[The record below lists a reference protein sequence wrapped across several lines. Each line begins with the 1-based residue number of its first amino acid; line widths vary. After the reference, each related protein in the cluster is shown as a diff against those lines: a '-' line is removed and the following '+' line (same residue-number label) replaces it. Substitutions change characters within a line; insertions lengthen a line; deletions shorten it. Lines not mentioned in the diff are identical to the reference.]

1 MLSHHVSHRAER
13 HHPLW
18 LEITRIVLSLV
29 ILWKGLEFIANIH
42 VFTDIMM
49 NSSVPVAIL
58 MSVLVHTIIV
68 AHIFGAIALFTGSY
82 VRIACI
88 LQMPV
93 VLMALLFR
101 DLAKDVLNPYAAVW
115 VSVAILCALVL
126 VLLRDKHDTADN
138 RLVRNK
144 N

>member
-1 MLSHHVSHRAER
+1 MLTHHVSHKGER

-29 ILWKGLEFIANIH
+29 ILWKGIEFIANIH

-93 VLMALLFR
+93 ILMALLFR

-115 VSVAILCALVL
+115 VSIAILCALVL
-126 VLLRDKHDTADN
+126 VLWRDKHDFIDRD
-138 RLVRNK
+138 RLRNK
-144 N
+144 V

>member
-1 MLSHHVSHRAER
+1 MLSHHVTHKRVR
-13 HHPLW
+13 RHPLW

-49 NSSVPVAIL
+49 NSSVPIAIL
-58 MSVLVHTIIV
+58 LSLLVHIIIV

-82 VRIACI
+82 VRVACI

-93 VLMALLFR
+93 IIMALAFR
-101 DLAKDVLNPYAAVW
+101 SLAVDILNPYAAIW
-115 VSVAILCALVL
+115 VSLAILSALVL
-126 VLLRDKHDTADN
+126 VLLKDKHDTSDKDVPTN
-138 RLVRNK
+138 
-144 N
+144 

>member
-1 MLSHHVSHRAER
+1 MLSHHVTHKGER
-13 HHPLW
+13 RHPLW

-42 VFTDIMM
+42 VFTDFMM

-58 MSVLVHTIIV
+58 LSLLVHIIIV

-82 VRIACI
+82 VRAACI

-93 VLMALLFR
+93 IIMALAFR
-101 DLAKDVLNPYAAVW
+101 GLAADILNPYAAVW
-115 VSVAILCALVL
+115 VSLAILCALIL
-126 VLLRDKHDTADN
+126 VLLKDKHDTLDKAN
-138 RLVRNK
+138 SK

>member
-1 MLSHHVSHRAER
+1 MLSHHVTHKGER
-13 HHPLW
+13 RHPLW

-29 ILWKGLEFIANIH
+29 ILWKGLEFVANIH
-42 VFTDIMM
+42 AFTDIMM

-58 MSVLVHTIIV
+58 MSLLVHVIIV

-82 VRIACI
+82 VRVACL

-93 VLMALLFR
+93 IIMALAFR
-101 DLAKDVLNPYAAVW
+101 GLAVDILNPYAAIW

-126 VLLRDKHDTADN
+126 VLLKDRHDALDRETS
-138 RLVRNK
+138 K